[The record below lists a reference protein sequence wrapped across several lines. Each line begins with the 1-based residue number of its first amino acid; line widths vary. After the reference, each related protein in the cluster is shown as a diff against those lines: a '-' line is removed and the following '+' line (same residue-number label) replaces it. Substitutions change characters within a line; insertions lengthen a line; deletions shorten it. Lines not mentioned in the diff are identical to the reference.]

1 MMSEHHLLARERKL
15 LWEGW
20 MLAAALSMTPILA
33 SAQGEQAGPKLLCR
47 LWMAGEKQQGAV
59 RAPLDFTMGSQS
71 YCRRTVIPRRS
82 CEHDLPSPPSTW
94 GRPAAGEKRREPRFP
109 QDRAQSTICL
119 SSNWPNPGPIA
130 ATGTWLLL
138 GPSHLIPWCFSSSP
152 FHPPPVTLLM
162 NYSQTPL
169 MFWHSP
175 SSWATECLWE
185 EKKKTSGLFR
195 SLLLF

>member
-1 MMSEHHLLARERKL
+1 MDAGSGPVYDTHLGFCAGRTGRAQITLQALDGRGKTTRSSESSSGFHYGVSELLQKNGDPLEELWAWPPQPSLHL
-15 LWEGW
+15 
-20 MLAAALSMTPILA
+20 S
-33 SAQGEQAGPKLLCR
+33 S
-47 LWMAGEKQQGAV
+47 
-59 RAPLDFTMGSQS
+59 
-71 YCRRTVIPRRS
+71 
-82 CEHDLPSPPSTW
+82 
-94 GRPAAGEKRREPRFP
+94 RPAAGEKRREPRFP

-119 SSNWPNPGPIA
+119 SSDLPNPGPIA